1 MQLQYSKRAGSN
13 GEHPVPQRHGTQEDG
28 TSASRRR
35 KARQPLRPFLAGALL
50 AAFMCADLLPTQVHA
65 EFILFPKVTGLQRYG
80 LNPAADSD
88 GEEMMPAEEMTPA
101 IDLFY
106 SADRGR
112 LRFLAEVFSS
122 TEEPIDVER
131 LQLGWLVNPDT
142 SVWLGRHHSPL
153 GYWNT
158 QFHHGAYLQT
168 AISRP
173 SISEFDDHGGI
184 LPTHVTGLFV
194 EGLHNLDTAGLAY
207 VVSFGAGPMLGED
220 ELEAL
225 DLLHINSGSY
235 RPSTTLRLAYRPD
248 ALAPTEAGLFIN
260 YSLIPSDRDTVH
272 YVRQSIAG
280 LFGNWESDA
289 LRLIG
294 EFYAVRT
301 TVENEAITHGAFSSA
316 HLQAEYAVL
325 SDWTLYGRVE
335 RTFGGADDA
344 YLLEF
349 PHFVLDRDMIGVRF
363 ELSAR
368 QAVNLEFSNAQ
379 LHDGDRYNQLSLQW
393 SAALP

>member
-1 MQLQYSKRAGSN
+1 MQLKYSKRAGSD
-13 GEHPVPQRHGTQEDG
+13 GEHPVPQSHGTHEDG

-50 AAFMCADLLPTQVHA
+50 AAFICADLLPTQVHA
-65 EFILFPKVTGLQRYG
+65 EFILFPNVTGLQRYG
-80 LNPAADSD
+80 LNPADDID
-88 GEEMMPAEEMTPA
+88 GEEMMPA

-112 LRFLAEVFSS
+112 LRFLAEVLSS
-122 TEEPIDVER
+122 TEETIDVER

-142 SVWLGRHHSPL
+142 SVWLGRYHSPL

-184 LPTHVTGLFV
+184 LPMHVTGLFV
-194 EGLHNLDTAGLAY
+194 EGLHNLDAAGLAY
-207 VVSFGAGPMLGED
+207 AVGFGAGPMLGED

-225 DLLHINSGSY
+225 DLLHSNSGSH
-235 RPSTTLRLAYRPD
+235 RPSTTLRLTYRPD
-248 ALAPTEAGLFIN
+248 ALAHTEAGLFIN
-260 YSLIPSDRDTVH
+260 YSLIPSDRDNVH
-272 YVRQSIAG
+272 HVRQSIAG

-301 TVENEAITHGAFSSA
+301 TVENGAIAHGAFSNA
-316 HLQAEYAVL
+316 NLQAEYAVL

-363 ELSAR
+363 ELGAR
-368 QAVNLEFSNAQ
+368 QAMKLEFSNAQ
-379 LHDGDRYNQLSLQW
+379 LQDDHRYDQLSLQW